1 MPELRKEPVSGR
13 WVIIASE
20 RASRPTDFKST
31 HQPIKSDSCPFCEGN
46 EEKTPP
52 EITAYREKGTKANT
66 RGWRVRVV
74 PNKFPALQIEG
85 EQNKR
90 VEGIYDM
97 MNGIGAHEVIIESP
111 KHALS
116 LTALDNKNV
125 EEVLWCYKERL
136 IDLKKDKRFVY
147 GLLFK
152 NVGASAGA
160 SLEHSHSQL
169 IATPIVPQ
177 QVINEITRAETF
189 YKNNGRCLYCDM
201 IQQEIDTNSRI
212 VTLAEKFVAFTP
224 FASRFPFETWIL
236 PRTHDAHF
244 ENLQKPEIEELANI
258 LKDTLIRIEST
269 LEFSPYNYI
278 VHTAPF
284 YINESEYFHWHI
296 EIIPRVTN
304 IAGFEWGTG
313 FYINPMSP
321 EKAAKLLRST
331 QDVHKNE
338 QTQKCI

>member
-20 RASRPTDFKST
+20 RSARPTDFKST
-31 HQPIKSDSCPFCEGN
+31 PQPIKRNFCPFCEGN
-46 EEKTPP
+46 EAKTPP
-52 EITAYREKGTKANT
+52 EIMAYREKGSKANT

-85 EQNKR
+85 KQNKHG
-90 VEGIYDM
+90 EGIYDM

-111 KHALS
+111 KHVLS
-116 LTALDNKNV
+116 LTALDNGSV
-125 EEVLWCYKERL
+125 EEVLWCYRDRL

-152 NVGASAGA
+152 NVGVSAGA

-169 IATPIVPQ
+169 IVTPIVPQ
-177 QVINEITRAETF
+177 QVINEMAGAETF
-189 YKNNGRCLYCDM
+189 YKYRGRCLFCDM
-201 IQQEIDTNSRI
+201 IQQEIATDSRI
-212 VTLAEKFVAFTP
+212 VILAENFVAFTP

-236 PRTHDAHF
+236 PRTHDSHF
-244 ENLQKPEIEELANI
+244 ENLQKLEIEELANV
-258 LKDTLIRIEST
+258 LKNTLIRLESA
-269 LEFSPYNYI
+269 LKFPPYNYI
-278 VHTAPF
+278 IHTTPF
-284 YINESEYFHWHI
+284 HINESEYYHWHI
-296 EIIPRVTN
+296 EIIPRLTN

-321 EKAAKLLRST
+321 EKAAKFLRNT
-331 QDVHKNE
+331 G
-338 QTQKCI
+338 CA

>member
-1 MPELRKEPVSGR
+1 MPELRREPVSGR

-20 RASRPTDFKST
+20 RASRPTDFKT
-31 HQPIKSDSCPFCEGN
+31 NHHPAKANFCPFCEGN
-46 EEKTPP
+46 EDKTPP
-52 EITAYREKGTKANT
+52 EIIAYRENGTEANT

-90 VEGIYDM
+90 GEGLYDV

-111 KHALS
+111 KHVQS
-116 LTALDNKNV
+116 LASLDNVNV
-125 EEVLWCYKERL
+125 EEVLLCYRDRL

-152 NVGASAGA
+152 NVGSSAGA
-160 SLEHSHSQL
+160 SLEHTHSQL
-169 IATPIVPQ
+169 IVTPIVPQ
-177 QVINEITRAETF
+177 LVVNEMEGAETF
-189 YKNNGRCLYCDM
+189 YKYRGRCLFCDM

-212 VTLAEKFVAFTP
+212 IISTDNFVAYAP

-236 PRTHDAHF
+236 PKKHESHF
-244 ENLQKPEIEELANI
+244 ENLQKPGIEELANV
-258 LKDTLIRIEST
+258 LKSTLIK
-269 LEFSPYNYI
+269 LETVLKFPPYNYI
-278 VHTAPF
+278 IHSTPF
-284 YINESEYFHWHI
+284 NIDNTEYFHWHL

-313 FYINPMSP
+313 FYINPMPP
-321 EKAAKLLRST
+321 ENAAEFLRNAN
-331 QDVHKNE
+331 HNHE
-338 QTQKCI
+338 

>member
-1 MPELRKEPVSGR
+1 MSELRKEPVSGR

-20 RASRPTDFKST
+20 RALRPTDFKST
-31 HQPIKSDSCPFCEGN
+31 HQPVKSDSCPFCEGN

-85 EQNKR
+85 EQNKHR
-90 VEGIYDM
+90 EGIYDM

-136 IDLKKDKRFVY
+136 TELKKDKRFVY

-177 QVINEITRAETF
+177 QVINEITGAETF

-201 IQQEIDTNSRI
+201 IQQEIDTNYRI
-212 VTLAEKFVAFTP
+212 VTLA
-224 FASRFPFETWIL
+224 
-236 PRTHDAHF
+236 
-244 ENLQKPEIEELANI
+244 
-258 LKDTLIRIEST
+258 
-269 LEFSPYNYI
+269 
-278 VHTAPF
+278 
-284 YINESEYFHWHI
+284 
-296 EIIPRVTN
+296 
-304 IAGFEWGTG
+304 
-313 FYINPMSP
+313 
-321 EKAAKLLRST
+321 
-331 QDVHKNE
+331 
-338 QTQKCI
+338 

>member
-1 MPELRKEPVSGR
+1 MPELRKEPASGR

-31 HQPIKSDSCPFCEGN
+31 SQPIKSSFCPFCEGN

-52 EITAYREKGTKANT
+52 EIIAYREKGTKANT

-85 EQNKR
+85 EQNQR
-90 VEGIYDM
+90 GEGIYDM

-136 IDLKKDKRFVY
+136 IDLKKDKRFAY

-152 NVGASAGA
+152 NVGVSAGA

-169 IATPIVPQ
+169 IVTPIVPQ
-177 QVINEITRAETF
+177 QVINEMAGAEAF

-201 IQQEIDTNSRI
+201 IQQEIATDSRI
-212 VTLAEKFVAFTP
+212 VTLAENFIAFTP

-236 PRTHDAHF
+236 PRTHDSHF
-244 ENLQKPEIEELANI
+244 ENLQKPEVEELANV
-258 LKDTLIRIEST
+258 LKNTLIKIETT
-269 LEFSPYNYI
+269 LEFPPYNYI
-278 VHTAPF
+278 IHTTPF
-284 YINESEYFHWHI
+284 YISESEYFHWHI

-304 IAGFEWGTG
+304 ITGFEWGTG
-313 FYINPMSP
+313 FYINPMPP
-321 EKAAKLLRST
+321 EKAAKFLRNT
-331 QDVHKNE
+331 G
-338 QTQKCI
+338 CA

>member
-1 MPELRKEPVSGR
+1 MSELRKEPVSGR

-31 HQPIKSDSCPFCEGN
+31 PQPIKSSFCPFCEGN

-52 EITAYREKGTKANT
+52 EIIAYREKGTKANT

-90 VEGIYDM
+90 GEGIYDM

-111 KHALS
+111 KHVLS
-116 LTALDNKNV
+116 LTALDNGSV

-169 IATPIVPQ
+169 IVTPIVPQ
-177 QVINEITRAETF
+177 QVINEMAGAEAF
-189 YKNNGRCLYCDM
+189 YKYRGRCLFCDM
-201 IQQEIDTNSRI
+201 IQQEIATDSRI
-212 VTLAEKFVAFTP
+212 VILEEKFVAFTP

-236 PRTHDAHF
+236 PRTHDSHF
-244 ENLQKPEIEELANI
+244 ENLQKPEVEELANV
-258 LKDTLIRIEST
+258 LKNTLIRLESA
-269 LEFSPYNYI
+269 LEFPPYNYI
-278 VHTAPF
+278 IHTTPF
-284 YINESEYFHWHI
+284 HINESEYYHWHI
-296 EIIPRVTN
+296 EIIPRLINT
-304 IAGFEWGTG
+304 AGFEWGTG

-321 EKAAKLLRST
+321 EKAANFLRNT
-331 QDVHKNE
+331 GGA
-338 QTQKCI
+338 

>member
-20 RASRPTDFKST
+20 RASRPTDFKSAP
-31 HQPIKSDSCPFCEGN
+31 QPIKSSFCPFCEGN
-46 EEKTPP
+46 EAKTPP
-52 EITAYREKGTKANT
+52 EIIAYREKGTKADT

-90 VEGIYDM
+90 GEGIYDM

-111 KHALS
+111 KHVLS
-116 LTALDNKNV
+116 LTALDNGSV
-125 EEVLWCYKERL
+125 EEVLWCYRDRL

-169 IATPIVPQ
+169 IVTPIVPQ
-177 QVINEITRAETF
+177 QVINEMAGAEAF
-189 YKNNGRCLYCDM
+189 YKHNSRCLYCDM
-201 IQQEIDTNSRI
+201 IQQEIDTDSRI
-212 VTLAEKFVAFTP
+212 VILAEKFVAFTP

-236 PRTHDAHF
+236 PRKHDSHF
-244 ENLQKPEIEELANI
+244 ENLQKTEIEELANV
-258 LKDTLIRIEST
+258 LKNTLIKIEST

-278 VHTAPF
+278 IHTVPF

-313 FYINPMSP
+313 FYINPMPP
-321 EKAAKLLRST
+321 EKAAKFLRNT
-331 QDVHKNE
+331 G
-338 QTQKCI
+338 CA